1 MKLGLTRGDKMRVMV
16 LGAGLVGGAIVKD
29 LATDADLTITAVD
42 FDQRNLDKLKGESNV
57 KAIKADL
64 SDSSTVSKLVKD
76 YDLVVGGL
84 PGHMGFRTLKTV
96 IESGRNIVDI
106 AFFPEDAFE
115 LDRLAKKK
123 GVTAVIDCGVAPGC
137 SNLILGHLTT
147 VLDETERFECYVG
160 GLPQEPEWPYEY
172 KAPFS
177 PSDVIE
183 EYTRPARLV
192 ENGKVVIRPAL
203 SDVELIDFPKV
214 GLLEAFNTNGLRTLI
229 QTMSAGQL
237 TQMRSK
243 FGKIPHMKE
252 KTMRFPGHA
261 EKMRMLRETG
271 FFDKEPVSLDG
282 ASVRPL
288 DLTSRLLFPMW
299 KLNEGEEDFTVMRI
313 KVEGKKGGKRKR
325 HTFDLLDTYDR
336 KTNTSSMARTTGYT
350 CSTVVRLLAEKKFD
364 RVGIC
369 PLEFIGQD
377 HECYRYVI
385 EGLQKKG
392 ISFKETVTDLD

>member
-1 MKLGLTRGDKMRVMV
+1 MRVMV

-29 LATDADLTITAVD
+29 LANDADLKVAAADVD
-42 FDQRNLDKLKGESNV
+42 QANLDRLKGESRV
-57 KAIKADL
+57 KTVKADL

-96 IESGRNIVDI
+96 IESGKSIVDI

-137 SNLILGHLTT
+137 SNLILGYLTT
-147 VLDETERFECYVG
+147 VLDETERFECHVG

-177 PSDVIE
+177 PSDVVE
-183 EYTRPARLV
+183 EYIRPARLV
-192 ENGKVVIRPAL
+192 ENREVVTRPAL
-203 SDVELIDFPKV
+203 SDVELIDFPGV
-214 GLLEAFNTNGLRTLI
+214 GLLEAFNTDGLRTLI
-229 QTMSAGQL
+229 QTMSAG
-237 TQMRSK
+237 SK
-243 FGKIPHMKE
+243 FGKIPFMKE

-271 FFDKEPVSLDG
+271 FFDKEPVSLNG
-282 ASVRPL
+282 VSVRPL

-299 KLNEGEEDFTVMRI
+299 KLNEGEEDFTAMRI
-313 KVEGKKGGKRKR
+313 KVEGKKDGKRKR
-325 HTFDLLDTYDR
+325 HVLDLLDTYDR
-336 KTNTSSMARTTGYT
+336 KTNTTSMARTTGYT
-350 CSTVVRLLAEKKFD
+350 CSTVVRLLRDGKFD
-364 RVGIC
+364 GEGIC

-377 HECYRYVI
+377 QECYSYII
-385 EGLQKKG
+385 EGLRKKG
-392 ISFKETVTDLD
+392 INFKETVTDLD

>member
-1 MKLGLTRGDKMRVMV
+1 MRVMV
-16 LGAGLVGGAIVKD
+16 LGAGLVGGTIVKD
-29 LATDADLTITAVD
+29 LANDANLKVATAD
-42 FDQRNLDKLKGESNV
+42 IDQANLDRLKGESNV

-76 YDLVVGGL
+76 YDLVVGSL

-115 LDRLAKKK
+115 LDQLAKQK
-123 GVTAVIDCGVAPGC
+123 GVIAVIDCGVAPGC

-147 VLDETERFECYVG
+147 VFDETERFECYVG
-160 GLPQEPEWPYEY
+160 GLPREPEWPYEY

-203 SDVELIDFPKV
+203 SDVELIDFPEV
-214 GLLEAFNTNGLRTLI
+214 GTLEAFNTDGLRTLI
-229 QTMSAGQL
+229 QMMSAG
-237 TQMRSK
+237 SK

-288 DLTSRLLFPMW
+288 DLTSKLLFPMW

-313 KVEGKKGGKRKR
+313 VIQGRKDGQRKR
-325 HTFDLLDTYDR
+325 HLFDLLDNYDK
-336 KTNTSSMARTTGYT
+336 KTNTTSMARTTGYT
-350 CSTVVRLLAEKKFD
+350 CSTVVRLLRDGKFD
-364 RVGIC
+364 GEGIC

-377 HECYRYVI
+377 QECYSYII
-385 EGLQKKG
+385 EGLRKKG
-392 ISFKETVTDLD
+392 INFKETVTDLD